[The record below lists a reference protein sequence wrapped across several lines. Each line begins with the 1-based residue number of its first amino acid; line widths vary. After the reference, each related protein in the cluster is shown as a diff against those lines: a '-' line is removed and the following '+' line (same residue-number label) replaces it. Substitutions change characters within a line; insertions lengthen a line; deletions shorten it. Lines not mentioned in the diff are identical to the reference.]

1 MITVIVC
8 ILWGTLPQVQDL
20 ITSLIALNAIWLAQT
35 AVTGARVKQSNSR
48 RPNMPRLRLFLPG
61 PPMHHQRTT

>member
-8 ILWGTLPQVQDL
+8 ILWGALPQVQDL

-35 AVTGARVKQSNSR
+35 ALTSGHVER
-48 RPNMPRLRLFLPG
+48 RPRRRRSMLRPQAFLPAL
-61 PPMHHQRTT
+61 PMRHQRTT